1 MEAMGSMRRIKQ
13 CAHELLT
20 IGEMGDDDESWE
32 LMESDLRLKSIFFFI
47 DFNRLISGTHDE
59 AYKKVLTGLT
69 DELLY
74 YMHELSNSVKSRSI
88 PQTQEC
94 YADAAVVLQ
103 QLSSPFTCSLS
114 PSRVS
119 CITRRIATTTALTT
133 FILARE
139 ATLNPNTAS
148 SFQLSFTAPDQ
159 TPEEAEAGIRI
170 HAKDLLQVKH
180 LIDSKSW
187 KETQKALRESS
198 SYLRQDLYTIIQ
210 AKPGSQRQQLRK
222 LYSMLFNDVTRLD
235 YAARDKDAVRVQ
247 EYYDNIVAA
256 IDDIFARI

>member
-1 MEAMGSMRRIKQ
+1 MA
-13 CAHELLT
+13 LPL
-20 IGEMGDDDESWE
+20 
-32 LMESDLRLKSIFFFI
+32 
-47 DFNRLISGTHDE
+47 
-59 AYKKVLTGLT
+59 
-69 DELLY
+69 
-74 YMHELSNSVKSRSI
+74 
-88 PQTQEC
+88 
-94 YADAAVVLQ
+94 VLQ
-103 QLSSPFTCSLS
+103 IQLSSPFTCSLS

-139 ATLNPNTAS
+139 ATLNSNTAS

-170 HAKDLLQVKH
+170 HAKDL
-180 LIDSKSW
+180 
-187 KETQKALRESS
+187 
-198 SYLRQDLYTIIQ
+198 LRQDLYTIIQ

-256 IDDIFARI
+256 LDRILFIS